1 MCELLAMSANVP
13 TDICFSFT
21 GLLQRGGA
29 TGPHSD
35 GWGLVFYEAGGVREF
50 KDPLPSSESA
60 IANFLQNYSI
70 KSHIVVS
77 HIRQANVGD
86 VSLANTHPF
95 QRELWG
101 KQWTFAHNG
110 QVDNFRKFNL
120 SRFQPLGTTDS
131 EHLFCWLMGQL
142 EERFS
147 SLPTRE
153 EWVAF
158 IHECCLEVHKE
169 GVANILLS
177 NGDALFTFC
186 STKLCW
192 ITRRAPFGVAKLADA
207 DVFVDFSSETQE
219 GDVVS
224 VIATEPLTV
233 DEHWIKIEPEHYCV
247 FVDGECI
254 DTNHKE
260 L

>member
-21 GLLQRGGA
+21 GLLNRGGV
-29 TGPHSD
+29 TGPHRD

-50 KDPLPSSESA
+50 KDPLPSSESL
-60 IANFLQNYSI
+60 IARFLQNYSI

-110 QVDNFRKFNL
+110 QVNDYKGLKL
-120 SRFQPLGTTDS
+120 SRFRPLGSTDS
-131 EHLFCWLMGQL
+131 EYLFCWLMGQL
-142 EERFS
+142 EQQFS
-147 SLPTRE
+147 TLPARE
-153 EWVAF
+153 DWVNAVYQ
-158 IHECCLEVHKE
+158 CCLQIHKM
-169 GVANILLS
+169 GVTNVLLS

-186 STKLCW
+186 STKLSW
-192 ITRRAPFGVAKLADA
+192 ITRRAPFGIAKLTDA
-207 DVFVDFSSETQE
+207 DVSVDFSSVT
-219 GDVVS
+219 GKNDVVS

-233 DEHWIKIEPEHYCV
+233 DEKWQKIPPGSYRV
-247 FVDGECI
+247 FVDGECV
-254 DTNHKE
+254 E
-260 L
+260 

>member
-29 TGPHSD
+29 TGPHRD
-35 GWGLVFYEAGGVREF
+35 GWGLVFYETGGVREF
-50 KDPLPSSESA
+50 KDPLPSSESL
-60 IANFLQNYSI
+60 IASFLQNYSI

-77 HIRQANVGD
+77 HIRQANVGE

-110 QVDNFRKFNL
+110 QVKNYRQFTL
-120 SRFQPLGTTDS
+120 SRFRPLGSTDS
-131 EHLFCWLMGQL
+131 EHIFCWLMGQL

-153 EWVAF
+153 EWVPF
-158 IHECCLEVHKE
+158 VHQCCLQVHKA
-169 GVANILLS
+169 GIANILLS

-186 STKLCW
+186 SNKLSW
-192 ITRRAPFGVAKLADA
+192 ITRRAPFGTARLADT
-207 DVFVDFSSETQE
+207 DVSIDFSSVTQE
-219 GDVVS
+219 HDVVS
-224 VIATEPLTV
+224 IIATEPLTV
-233 DEHWIKIEPEHYCV
+233 DENWQHIQPGNYCV
-247 FVDGECI
+247 FFNGECI
-254 DTNHKE
+254 DGVAE
-260 L
+260 R

>member
-29 TGPHSD
+29 TGPHKD
-35 GWGLVFYEAGGVREF
+35 GWGLVFYEADGVREF
-50 KDPLPSSESA
+50 KDALPSSQSL
-60 IANFLQNYSI
+60 IAGFLKNYPI

-110 QVDNFRKFNL
+110 QLKDYAQFKL
-120 SRFQPLGTTDS
+120 SRFHPIGSTDS
-131 EHLFCWLMGQL
+131 EHLFCWLMGELDQ
-142 EERFS
+142 RFA
-147 SLPTRE
+147 SLPTRDA
-153 EWVAF
+153 WVAF
-158 IHECCLEVHKE
+158 VHECCLKIHKA
-169 GVANILLS
+169 GIANILLS

-192 ITRRAPFGVAKLADA
+192 ITRRAPFGEAKLADTDLA
-207 DVFVDFSSETQE
+207 IDFSSETSE
-219 GDVVS
+219 HDVVS

-233 DEHWIKIEPEHYCV
+233 DETWTKLAPESYCV
-247 FVDGECI
+247 FVDGE
-254 DTNHKE
+254 
-260 L
+260 LVS